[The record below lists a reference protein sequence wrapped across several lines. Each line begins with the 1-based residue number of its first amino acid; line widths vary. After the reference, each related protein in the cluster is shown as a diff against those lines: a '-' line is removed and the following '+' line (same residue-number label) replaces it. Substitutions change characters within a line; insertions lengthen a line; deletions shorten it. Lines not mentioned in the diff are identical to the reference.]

1 MSALPVRDRVR
12 RLLAQ
17 HTTLVL
23 ATAGEDGAPWACALF
38 YALDEDGLSPLVVS
52 SAGSRHAANLAAR
65 PSAAAAVNAQHD
77 EWRTIEGVQLEG
89 PVELLAGDARARALA
104 RYLERFPWLGALD
117 ADDAAERRIREHL
130 AAADVYRL
138 RPERL
143 VLVENARGFGVR
155 QVIDASAGRVV

>member
-23 ATAGEDGAPWACALF
+23 ATASEDGVPWACALF

-52 SAGSRHAANLAAR
+52 SPGSRHAANLAAR

-77 EWRTIEGVQLEG
+77 EWRTVEGVQLEG
-89 PVELLAGDARARALA
+89 RVERLAGDERAAALD
-104 RYLERFPWLGALD
+104 RYVTRFTWLGDLD
-117 ADDAAERRIREHL
+117 TGDPSERRIGERL
-130 AAADVYRL
+130 AAADIYRM

-143 VLVENARGFGVR
+143 VLVENTRGFGVR
-155 QVIDASAGRVV
+155 EVVDVSDARVV

>member
-23 ATAGEDGAPWACALF
+23 ATSGEDGEPWACALF

-52 SAGSRHAANLAAR
+52 APGSRHAANIAAR
-65 PSAAAAVNAQHD
+65 PRAAAAVNAQHD
-77 EWRTIEGVQLEG
+77 AWRTVEGVQLEG
-89 PVELLAGDARARALA
+89 PVARLAGDERAAALE
-104 RYLERFPWLGALD
+104 RYVARFPWLAALD
-117 ADDAAERRIREHL
+117 AGDASERRIGERL

-155 QVIDASAGRVV
+155 QVVDVSEARVV